1 MKLVK
6 KTAEYTRYEIDPQV
20 MVIVSTEGI
29 VTFEQNGNYV
39 TVTIGELKELINEK
53 ISKNNKKIR

>member
-39 TVTIGELKELINEK
+39 TVTIGELKELLNEK
-53 ISKNNKKIR
+53 ETSKNN

>member
-6 KTAEYTRYEIDPQV
+6 KTPEYTRYEIDPQV

-39 TVTIGELKELINEK
+39 TVTMGELKELLNA
-53 ISKNNKKIR
+53 R